1 MSTLMVIIFLCQSV
15 LALDNRIACHC
26 CGRNPLNKIFTCL
39 KFSFSFY
46 VNSEVYLLLYI
57 VHVRWNKLKTNSR
70 EVLLLETVQC
80 MTVLSEHWIP
90 IQHRLTSVLILSRVY
105 VWRIWN
111 LIEESLLN
119 IEFDCRKT
127 DEIMSLV
134 YESNNNTQSIMLETV
149 EHA

>member
-1 MSTLMVIIFLCQSV
+1 M
-15 LALDNRIACHC
+15 
-26 CGRNPLNKIFTCL
+26 
-39 KFSFSFY
+39 
-46 VNSEVYLLLYI
+46 
-57 VHVRWNKLKTNSR
+57 
-70 EVLLLETVQC
+70 LLLETVQC

-90 IQHRLTSVLILSRVY
+90 VQHRLTSVLILSRVY
-105 VWRIWN
+105 VWKIWN